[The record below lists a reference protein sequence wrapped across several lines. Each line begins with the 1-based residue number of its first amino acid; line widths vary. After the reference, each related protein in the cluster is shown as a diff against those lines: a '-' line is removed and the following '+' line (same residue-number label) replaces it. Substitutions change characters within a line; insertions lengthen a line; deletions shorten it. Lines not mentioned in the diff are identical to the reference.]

1 MMVAA
6 GLEGI
11 EQSLDAGEPNRE
23 NLYYKTEEE
32 RQEMGAYW
40 LPRTLEEAASAFEQD
55 PLSRQIFGGK
65 IFDSWVE
72 TKRAEWNSYIN
83 HVSDWEVNQYLNK
96 Y

>member
-1 MMVAA
+1 MMVTA

-40 LPRTLEEAASAFEQD
+40 LPRTLEEAVSAFEQD
-55 PLSRQIFGGK
+55 PLSRQIFGEK
-65 IFDSWVE
+65 MFDSWVE
-72 TKRAEWNSYIN
+72 TKRAEWSSYIN
-83 HVSDWEVNQYLNK
+83 HV
-96 Y
+96 